1 MHCFQDTC
9 LAERQEQQELEQQQ
23 QLQQQHQELQQ
34 QEMQQQQQLLQQQ
47 LQLLQQQQQLLQQQQ
62 QLLQQQQDEQEFNMQ
77 AEMFLGDIMWG
88 RCGKQPYWPC
98 LVVRDEEGRFY
109 KTKLCSNDVW
119 RIWFYVQWLG
129 DGRHS
134 WVGLSYLVPF
144 ERAPNPQQT
153 PYDMLKNYIQTHR
166 KNKEQLKACKIP
178 RRLAAKIDAAV
189 EEALERQD
197 RFE

>member
-1 MHCFQDTC
+1 M
-9 LAERQEQQELEQQQ
+9 
-23 QLQQQHQELQQ
+23 
-34 QEMQQQQQLLQQQ
+34 
-47 LQLLQQQQQLLQQQQ
+47 LQQQQQQ
-62 QLLQQQQDEQEFNMQ
+62 QQQQDEEEFNMQ

-153 PYDMLKNYIQTHR
+153 PYDMLKNYILTCAPTMFG
-166 KNKEQLKACKIP
+166 EFGSMCSGWGMGGIP
-178 RRLAAKIDAAV
+178 GVGPQGAMPDQNTVLRWVAAFRSTSSLMIKKPPGLPCSVHTPENIDRV
-189 EEALERQD
+189 SVVKS
-197 RFE
+197 